1 MSCLND
7 ADCKE
12 PLKRRAAL
20 GVLGLML
27 AIFLALSAMSF
38 LPSRQQ
44 AVPDEISFMDQ
55 GAVHGKRVFQ
65 AYNCMGCHTIVGNG
79 AYFGPDLTKV
89 YAHAGPAWLA
99 AFLPSAGGWPTAAAV
114 QAQLQNPAI
123 QADAGAADI
132 AAYRA
137 QYPGAAERIDRR
149 GGHPSLMPNLPLS
162 ADEIR
167 GLIAFLKYTSA
178 MDNEGWP
185 PKPKVD
191 GVALIESRRAA
202 ARPAAVQT
210 ASAAAAG
217 TATAPED
224 PAQVG
229 ARLVSDF
236 GCLACHATDKKRV
249 VGPGWGGLY
258 GSQTTLADGTRVK
271 ADEAY
276 LIEAIRH
283 PDAQVVAGYPAKV
296 MPSYDAMINESDM
309 SAIIAYLRSL
319 KEVQK

>member
-1 MSCLND
+1 MSCLNG

-12 PLKRRAAL
+12 PLKRHMAL

-27 AIFLALSAMSF
+27 AIFLALSVMSF
-38 LPSRQQ
+38 LPSRKQ
-44 AVPDEISFMDQ
+44 ALPEAVSFEDQ
-55 GAVHGKRVFQ
+55 GAVYGKRVFQ

-99 AFLPSAGGWPTAAAV
+99 AFLPSAGGWPTSAAV
-114 QAQLQNPAI
+114 QAQLQNPAV
-123 QADAGAADI
+123 QADAGVADI
-132 AAYRA
+132 AAYRER
-137 QYPGAAERIDRR
+137 YPGAAECIDRR

-162 ADEIR
+162 AEEIR

-178 MDNEGWP
+178 MHNEGWP

-191 GVALIESRRAA
+191 GVARIEAARAA
-202 ARPAAVQT
+202 ARPV
-210 ASAAAAG
+210 AAAAP
-217 TATAPED
+217 APAAAPAGAAAQD
-224 PAQVG
+224 PVKLG
-229 ARLVSDF
+229 AKLVSDF

-258 GSQTTLADGTRVK
+258 GSETELADGSRVK

-276 LIEAIRH
+276 LVESIRH
-283 PDAQVVAGYPAKV
+283 PDAKVVAGYPAKV

-309 SAIIAYLRSL
+309 GAIIAYLRSL
-319 KEVQK
+319 GEDQK